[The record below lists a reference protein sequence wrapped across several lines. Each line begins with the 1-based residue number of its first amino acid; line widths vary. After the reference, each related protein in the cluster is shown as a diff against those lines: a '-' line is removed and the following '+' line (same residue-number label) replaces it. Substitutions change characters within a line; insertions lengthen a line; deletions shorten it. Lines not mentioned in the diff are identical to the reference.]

1 MTPIAY
7 KGGCEMDFKAAYHMK
22 LKEERQKRKWTQKE
36 TAKKIGISRS
46 YYSDIE
52 NGRTLPSSKI
62 LFNINN
68 VLPIFLTIN
77 DADSVHG
84 KVT

>member
-1 MTPIAY
+1 
-7 KGGCEMDFKAAYHMK
+7 MDFKAYYHLK
-22 LKEERQKRKWTQKE
+22 LKEEREKRKWTQKE
-36 TAKKIGISRS
+36 AAEKIGISRS

-68 VLPIFLTIN
+68 VLPIFLAIN
-77 DADSVHG
+77 DADRLQKG
-84 KVT
+84 G